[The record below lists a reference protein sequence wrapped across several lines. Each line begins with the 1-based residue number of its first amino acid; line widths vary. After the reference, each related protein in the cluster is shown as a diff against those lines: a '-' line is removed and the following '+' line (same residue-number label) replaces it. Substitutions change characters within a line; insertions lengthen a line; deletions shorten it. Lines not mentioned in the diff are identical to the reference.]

1 VNKFFLKSII
11 GILMMLVVG
20 FFSCEENVDEP
31 KNILVEEIEIS
42 GDYITDGGTTQ
53 LSATILP
60 EDATDRSIEW
70 SVSDE
75 NIAVVNQSGLLTA
88 VSNGTVTVTAKALDG
103 SEVSTKKL
111 ISVKGVYEPPVL
123 VENISISGGDITD
136 GQSKQYIA
144 DVLPVNAA
152 NREVNW
158 SVSDELIARIDSL
171 GLLQPLRNGVIE
183 VIASATD
190 GSNVVAKKEINISG
204 VENEI
209 ILLTNLS
216 IVGGDITDGNAKQF
230 TVEVAP
236 TNATNQTVTWSV
248 SDEELAIMDSTG
260 LLIPLKNG
268 AVTIFAQAND
278 DSGLKVEMVVNISG
292 VNENE
297 VGTIVSTA
305 TELLTA
311 IAEASAGDVIYL
323 RAGNYEFGSTIR
335 LNRDGQEGNPISL
348 FGFPGESRPVLD
360 FSSMSESS
368 SNRGVSLSAD
378 YWHIKGIEI
387 YNAGDNGL
395 NISGSNNII
404 EYCAFY
410 ENSDSGLQIGGGGAN
425 NTIINCDSY
434 FNADSSIENADGF
447 AAKLDCGSGNKFIGC
462 RAWNNLDDGWDG
474 YLRGADNITTYY
486 ENCWAIRN
494 GYLKNG
500 SKGGGDGNGFKTG
513 GSDTKDLS
521 HNGEFKNCI
530 AAGNLYDGFDHNS
543 NRGDISLLS
552 CGAYD
557 NGRNINFGSSNIAH
571 GLIIKNTSSVG
582 GGGDSYNA
590 TIFDISNNSWQNG
603 LSATAA
609 DYHSL
614 DIDALLAPRKADGSL
629 PDVDF
634 MRLKADSDLI
644 DQGVDVGLP
653 YNGTAPDIGP
663 FESE

>member
-1 VNKFFLKSII
+1 
-11 GILMMLVVG
+11 MMLVLSL
-20 FFSCEENVDEP
+20 FSCEEKVEEP
-31 KNILVEEIEIS
+31 KNILVEEITIS
-42 GDYITDGGTTQ
+42 GSYITDGGTTQ
-53 LSATILP
+53 LSAAVLP
-60 EDATDRSIEW
+60 EDATDKSVEW

-75 NIAVVNQSGLLTA
+75 SIAVINQSGLLTA
-88 VSNGTVTVTAKALDG
+88 MSNGTVTVTVKALDG
-103 SEVSTKKL
+103 SEVSESKL

-123 VENISISGGDITD
+123 VESITITGGDITD
-136 GQSKQYIA
+136 GQPKQYVA
-144 DVLPVNAA
+144 EVLPINAA
-152 NREVNW
+152 NRAIEW
-158 SVSDELIARIDSL
+158 SVSDELIARVDSL
-171 GLLQPLRNGVIE
+171 GLLQPLRNGTVEI
-183 VIASATD
+183 IASATD
-190 GSNVVAKKEINISG
+190 GSEVVAKKEINVSG

-209 ILLTNLS
+209 ILLTSLS
-216 IVGGDITDGNAKQF
+216 IVGGDITDGKAKQF
-230 TVEVAP
+230 TVDLAP
-236 TNATNQTVTWSV
+236 SNATDQSVTWSI
-248 SDEELAIMDSTG
+248 SDESLAILDTTG

-268 AVTIFAQAND
+268 TVTVYAQAND
-278 DSGLKVEMVVNISG
+278 DSGLEDELVVNISG
-292 VNENE
+292 VNEDE
-297 VGTIVSTA
+297 VGTIVSTT

-311 IAEASAGDVIYL
+311 ISEASAGDIIYL
-323 RAGNYEFGSTIR
+323 RAGNYEFGATIR
-335 LNRDGQEGNPISL
+335 LSRDGQDGNPISL
-348 FGFPGESRPVLD
+348 HGFPGEARPVLD
-360 FSSMSESS
+360 FSSMAERS
-368 SNRGVSLSAD
+368 SNRGVSLSGD

-395 NISGSNNII
+395 NISGSNNTI

-410 ENSDSGLQIGGGGAN
+410 ENSDSGLQIGSGGAN

-434 FNADSSIENADGF
+434 FNTDSSIENADGF
-447 AAKLDCGSGNKFIGC
+447 AAKLDCGSGNRFIGC

-500 SKGGGDGNGFKTG
+500 SRGGGDGNGFKTG
-513 GSDTKDLS
+513 GSDTKDLR
-521 HNGEFKNCI
+521 HHGEFKNCI

-543 NRGDISLLS
+543 NRGDISILS

-557 NGRNINFGSSNIAH
+557 NGRNINFGSGNIAH
-571 GLIIKNTSSVG
+571 SLTLKNTASVG

-614 DIDALLAPRKADGSL
+614 DIDALLAPRKSDGSL

-634 MRLKADSDLI
+634 MKLKSGSDLI

-653 YNGTAPDIGP
+653 FNGSAPDIGP